1 MNSKVI
7 VFTVFMCFVAQ
18 ITQTQ
23 TRSLKETKVV
33 FVIENGTNTITAL
46 ELFNQEETK
55 ALLKKYPNSKFY
67 LGLLL
72 GEFTVKY
79 NMVSPS
85 INTSI
90 TIYTNKNELTDGNL
104 LIDDTLLQGDTFLPG
119 DPFNSGHKFFI
130 NNTKLQ
136 VIERSKSQLVFK
148 TY

>member
-72 GEFTVKY
+72 GEFTVKD

-104 LIDDTLLQGDTFLPG
+104 LLDNTLLQGDTFLPG

>member
-18 ITQTQ
+18 IIQTQ

-72 GEFTVKY
+72 GEFTVKD

-130 NNTKLQ
+130 NNSHLF
-136 VIERSKSQLVFK
+136 VFIRQS
-148 TY
+148 

>member
-18 ITQTQ
+18 IIQTQ

-72 GEFTVKY
+72 GEFTVKD

>member
-72 GEFTVKY
+72 GEFTVKD